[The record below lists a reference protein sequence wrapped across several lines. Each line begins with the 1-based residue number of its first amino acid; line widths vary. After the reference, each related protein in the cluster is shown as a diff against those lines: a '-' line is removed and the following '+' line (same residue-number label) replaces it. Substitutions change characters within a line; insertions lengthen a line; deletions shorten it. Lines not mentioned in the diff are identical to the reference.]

1 MANFPEIL
9 DSYLETHKETYF
21 KTPKI
26 VWVDGKAVLKEA

>member
-9 DSYLETHKETYF
+9 SSYLAEQKEIYF

-26 VWVDGKAVLKEA
+26 VWVNGKAVLKEA

>member
-9 DSYLETHKETYF
+9 KTYIAEQKENYF
-21 KTPKI
+21 NAPQI